1 MFFCIL
7 FSYHLCFEMQL
18 NELIKNAQNT
28 IRMEAEALVGM
39 ANALDTAFV
48 EAVEWILKGNSRLIV
63 TGIGKSGIIAQKW
76 VATFNS
82 TGQPAIFMHAADAI
96 HGDLGMVQEGDIVVC
111 ISKSGESPEIRFL
124 VPLIKKMGNKLIAV
138 SANAQCF
145 LSQSSDLSLLT
156 PMEKEACPH
165 NLAPTTST
173 TLQLAMGDA
182 LAVALMHARSF
193 SSHDFAKYHPGG
205 ALGKKLLLKAKDVM
219 VGGDHL
225 VVTPN
230 TPMLEVISAVTKG
243 RVGCVAVVSGEGEI
257 AGIITDGDIRRM
269 LASHIQFHELRAC
282 DIMTQHPKVISQE
295 MMAAEAFRWME
306 NNKIMQLLLVDSAA
320 KFVGIVHL
328 HDIIREGIF

>member
-1 MFFCIL
+1 
-7 FSYHLCFEMQL
+7 MQL

-173 TLQLAMGDA
+173 TL
-182 LAVALMHARSF
+182 
-193 SSHDFAKYHPGG
+193 
-205 ALGKKLLLKAKDVM
+205 
-219 VGGDHL
+219 
-225 VVTPN
+225 
-230 TPMLEVISAVTKG
+230 
-243 RVGCVAVVSGEGEI
+243 
-257 AGIITDGDIRRM
+257 
-269 LASHIQFHELRAC
+269 
-282 DIMTQHPKVISQE
+282 
-295 MMAAEAFRWME
+295 
-306 NNKIMQLLLVDSAA
+306 
-320 KFVGIVHL
+320 
-328 HDIIREGIF
+328 